1 MNVRAAV
8 VQTDPRLGDVAGNL
22 GECLARLEQGA
33 AAGCQ
38 LLVFPECAVSGYMFA
53 DAEAALRCAETIPGP
68 STDALSEACAR
79 TGVHCVIGL
88 LERDGETLRNTAVLI
103 GPGGLLGRYRKSHIA
118 CIGVDRFTV
127 PGDDPYEVF
136 DTPIGRVGMQICY
149 DWRFPEVTRVLALGG
164 ADVIAHPT
172 NSPSQ
177 AREIAE
183 FMTRARAA
191 ENAVFLLTANRC
203 GSEGGSTFFG
213 WSQIVDPHG
222 RRLAEAGADE
232 ALVYADLDLALARA
246 KTKEPGD
253 GPYSVRLFADRRPD
267 LYGPLVNTEGAPA

>member
-1 MNVRAAV
+1 MRAAV
-8 VQTDPRLGDVAGNL
+8 VQTNPALGDAGGNL
-22 GECLARLEQGA
+22 ANCLAELEAGA
-33 AAGCQ
+33 AAGCE

-53 DAEAALRCAETIPGP
+53 ERDAALACAEAIPGP
-68 STDALSEACAR
+68 ATDALAQACAR
-79 TGVHCVIGL
+79 LRVHCVIGL
-88 LERDGETLRNTAVLI
+88 LERDGDRLRNTAVLI
-103 GPGGLLGRYRKSHIA
+103 GPDGLIGRYRKSHIA

-136 DTPIGRVGMQICY
+136 DTSIGRIGIQICY
-149 DWRFPEVTRVLALGG
+149 DWRFPEITRVLALNG

-191 ENAVFLLTANRC
+191 ENAVFFLTANRC
-203 GSEGGSTFFG
+203 GAEGGSTFFG

-222 RRLAEAGADE
+222 RRLAEAGDAE
-232 ALVYADLDLALARA
+232 ALVIADLDLELARA
-246 KTKEPGD
+246 KTKAPGD

-267 LYGPLVNTEGAPA
+267 LYQPLLHAEGAHA